1 MGNDLNKKKIRIYGD
16 GQYLFTTTRH
26 DTIKDAIN
34 AFKKG
39 GDISVTSIPGYK
51 VNFNDYAKVTGE
63 IVEELKE
70 ATDDRDGARYY
81 IFDNSIGAFD
91 DDYEEFDSKK
101 DFLDSLA
108 YNHSVAVDFEDQPED
123 LEEIKAR
130 FDSEDEHSEEL
141 NGFLY
146 VKLTET
152 PIDKFLGEK
161 LDEAKYPGWRHM
173 TSTERRNARMNAI
186 FTGKKDLDNAMKKY
200 LLDLGVEPDRVDML
214 YRGDALGK
222 ELVRLGKNADFFN
235 RYDMETGTLKEDKK
249 KFECKK
255 IVKESKDR
263 PVYVITMYE
272 KYPLYASEEGGY
284 YYDGVEIIDQS
295 DVFNSIDEA
304 REALKKWADEENFEY
319 FDFNGDYAADTTEHE
334 YIGEGRFMQIE
345 SDDDDEFDD
354 VASRESGRKFYES
367 VERKFNFQKGDLKVG
382 DTVKYGDEV
391 SKIFDLEWDDDFG
404 YDVLIRGK
412 DGRKWW
418 VGDNVEKITKD
429 IKEDKS
435 NSDGTVEF
443 DLNTNV
449 YPVLNAGQYYTALEL
464 PDEAWFE
471 DDDEKN
477 DHNSKEW
484 DRWILECAK
493 PYIEDGL
500 EQTSDEIVLLDGI
513 KYYHP
518 NAYNFANDEI
528 EFTVRL
534 KEDLLNS
541 LIEEYKNKPEFVE
554 FLKKYR
560 SYDGFWSDMASDL
573 DEFNEQEKWKSLCQ
587 ILAFNSLGDKKE
599 RQNFFEMDVLEG
611 VGSGRADLFLND
623 WEEESLKEGVSKNMT
638 PAEIAKKHNVPLDD
652 IKNQLAKGIKVEKEH
667 TDDEK
672 KARRIALDH
681 LFEIPDYYDRLGKM
695 EKGALKEGK
704 GSFPISQDDFTDAV
718 KKYTT
723 AKEKHGESSIDYTL
737 GNNLYVTLGTYGLT
751 LSKITGRKE
760 YTKHV
765 VDWKNKTYE
774 QICKELSSQDWKLEE
789 SLQEDTIKTKSGK
802 WVNKGKEGTHGE
814 FKTKKAADAQRK
826 AMFSQGYQA
835 KEGLDESKDDG
846 LKEETSQDKNSNA
859 RTVNE
864 LTKGIEEIKKS
875 KEPSHTLGF
884 GIDLDDDYFLEC
896 DVFGKPGDRTLSVE
910 VVDQYGMGLGSEEY
924 SITDT
929 TNSIDLERRIWQD
942 AGRRISRSKKK
953 KVNESMDIDEYVE
966 WLVNIK
972 GWDKDHAVE
981 YAKLFY
987 KEDGTLK
994 EAVEDNETL
1003 GEKVKV
1009 LAREDADAGYD
1020 PMNKDELSD
1029 ELKVKISDK
1038 ELDTLH
1044 KHYIRA
1050 YNTRKSNSN
1059 IGRMGKDVRA
1069 WWDEVERWNSHQYS
1083 PLSIDNRGAD
1093 DEDLLI
1099 SMFDILTNEL
1109 KTKAPELYKKGKRIY
1124 NRYAQSKINEAV
1136 EDKVEKE
1143 TIRTPRGTFELYDGT
1158 YRDFKAEE
1166 DSEDWG
1172 LWFDHYYPDD
1182 VAWEDTEKWYKIFH
1196 NHVNNHAIAV
1206 LYKKLK

>member
-39 GDISVTSIPGYK
+39 GDISVASIPGYK

-81 IFDNSIGAFD
+81 IFDSSIGAFD
-91 DDYEEFDSKK
+91 DDYEEFNSKK

-108 YNHSVAVDFEDQPED
+108 YNHSVAVDFEDDPDD
-123 LEEIKAR
+123 LEEIRAR

-146 VKLTET
+146 VKLTKT
-152 PIDKFLGEK
+152 PLDKFLGEK

-214 YRGDALGK
+214 YRGDLLGK
-222 ELVRLGKNADFFN
+222 ELVKLGKNADFFN
-235 RYDMETGTLKEDKK
+235 RYDSETGTLREDKK

-304 REALKKWADEENFEY
+304 REALKKWAEEENFEY
-319 FDFNGDYAADTTEHE
+319 INFTGDYAADTVEHE

-367 VERKFNFQKGDLKVG
+367 VERKLNFQKGDLKVG

-412 DGRKWW
+412 DGKKWW
-418 VGDNVEKITKD
+418 VGDNVEKVTKD

-477 DHNSKEW
+477 EHNTKEW

-500 EQTSDEIVLLDGI
+500 KETSDEIVLLDGL

-695 EKGALKEGK
+695 EKGALKESDSGNQEEIDRIEREIK
-704 GSFPISQDDFTDAV
+704 ALVKRYADAQ
-718 KKYTT
+718 KRY
-723 AKEKHGESSIDYTL
+723 HGDSA
-737 GNNLYVTLGTYGLT
+737 
-751 LSKITGRKE
+751 LSKRIEGEIDGLEIELRKL
-760 YTKHV
+760 KGL
-765 VDWKNKTYE
+765 K
-774 QICKELSSQDWKLEE
+774 
-789 SLQEDTIKTKSGK
+789 EDTIKTKSGK

-826 AMFSQGYQA
+826 AMFANKKPGA
-835 KEGLDESKDDG
+835 KWGESLDEGKDANPVIDRINKPLLKKLDEMAQDAYDGDYAQKKFDELYGWQLAALWSLCIYSEENPDGQLYDDEVYDAIAKRRDSEKLFDLSHEIFEKFFTPLGKDESLKEDAKLPNDDEKFLSELARNIETIKSSNAKSSSLDFGLDLTIDGEGYFVEGQVDGFKGNRGLEISVTPDYPPVPISSKYYGINDD
-846 LKEETSQDKNSNA
+846 TNA
-859 RTVNE
+859 NE
-864 LTKGIEEIKKS
+864 LARKILDDIKKAI
-875 KEPSHTLGF
+875 KRF
-884 GIDLDDDYFLEC
+884 
-896 DVFGKPGDRTLSVE
+896 
-910 VVDQYGMGLGSEEY
+910 Q
-924 SITDT
+924 
-929 TNSIDLERRIWQD
+929 
-942 AGRRISRSKKK
+942 GRDK

-994 EAVEDNETL
+994 EE
-1003 GEKVKV
+1003 
-1009 LAREDADAGYD
+1009 
-1020 PMNKDELSD
+1020 
-1029 ELKVKISDK
+1029 
-1038 ELDTLH
+1038 
-1044 KHYIRA
+1044 
-1050 YNTRKSNSN
+1050 
-1059 IGRMGKDVRA
+1059 
-1069 WWDEVERWNSHQYS
+1069 
-1083 PLSIDNRGAD
+1083 
-1093 DEDLLI
+1093 
-1099 SMFDILTNEL
+1099 
-1109 KTKAPELYKKGKRIY
+1109 
-1124 NRYAQSKINEAV
+1124 V
-1136 EDKVEKE
+1136 EDKETKE